1 MNDNQMLLF
10 ASGCFWCTEAVFTSL
25 KGVVGVRSGYAGGF
39 VKNPCYREVC
49 NGTTGHAECV
59 RVEYNPT
66 EISLDV
72 LLTAFFSTHDPT
84 TLNRQGY
91 DVGTQYRSALF
102 YTSEDQ
108 KNTILDFITELIEKE
123 VFTSPIVTEV
133 LPYNSFYEAEQEH
146 HRYYERN
153 PEMRYCEVV
162 IAPKL
167 AHFKAA
173 LKSYLKN

>member
-108 KNTILDFITELIEKE
+108 KNTILDFITELTEKE

-153 PEMRYCEVV
+153 PEKRYCEVV

-173 LKSYLKN
+173 LKSYLKK

>member
-10 ASGCFWCTEAVFTSL
+10 ASGCFWCTEAVFTAL
-25 KGVVGVRSGYAGGF
+25 RGVVEVRSGYAGGF

-59 RVEYNPT
+59 SVEYDPK

-72 LLTAFFSTHDPT
+72 LLSAFFSTHDPT

-102 YTSEDQ
+102 YTSEEQ
-108 KNTILDFITELIEKE
+108 KKGIQDFITQLTDEG
-123 VFTSPIVTEV
+123 VFPSPIVTEV
-133 LPYNSFYEAEQEH
+133 LPYSSFYEAEQEH

-153 PEMRYCEVV
+153 PNMRYCEVI

-167 AHFKAA
+167 AHLRTT
-173 LKSYLKN
+173 LKDYLKE

>member
-1 MNDNQMLLF
+1 M
-10 ASGCFWCTEAVFTSL
+10 
-25 KGVVGVRSGYAGGF
+25 
-39 VKNPCYREVC
+39 C

-59 RVEYNPT
+59 RVEYDPK

-72 LLTAFFSTHDPT
+72 LLSAFFSTHDPT

-108 KNTILDFITELIEKE
+108 KKGIQDFITQLTDKG
-123 VFTSPIVTEV
+123 VFPSPIVTEV
-133 LPYNSFYEAEQEH
+133 LPYSSFYEAEQEH

-153 PEMRYCEVV
+153 PDMRYCEVI

-167 AHFKAA
+167 AHLRTA
-173 LKSYLKN
+173 LKDYLKS

>member
-25 KGVVGVRSGYAGGF
+25 KGVIEVRSGYAGGL
-39 VKNPCYREVC
+39 VKNPCYKEVC
-49 NGTTGHAECV
+49 NGTTGHAECIS
-59 RVEYNPT
+59 VEYDPK

-72 LLTAFFSTHDPT
+72 LLSAFFSTHDPT

-102 YTSEDQ
+102 FTSEEQ
-108 KNTILDFITELIEKE
+108 KKIIQDFIAELTENE
-123 VFTSPIVTEV
+123 VFPSPIVTEV
-133 LPYNSFYEAEQEH
+133 LPYSSFYEAEPEH
-146 HRYYERN
+146 QRYYERN
-153 PEMRYCEVV
+153 SDVRYCEVV

-167 AHFKAA
+167 VL
-173 LKSYLKN
+173 LKTVLKDYLKN

>member
-10 ASGCFWCTEAVFTSL
+10 ASGCFWCTEAVFTAL
-25 KGVVGVRSGYAGGF
+25 RGVVEVRSGYAGGF

-59 RVEYNPT
+59 SVEYDPK
-66 EISLDV
+66 EISLEV
-72 LLTAFFSTHDPT
+72 LLSAFFSTHDPT

-108 KNTILDFITELIEKE
+108 KKGIQDFITQLTDEG
-123 VFTSPIVTEV
+123 VFSSPIVTEV
-133 LPYNSFYEAEQEH
+133 LPYSTFYEAEPEH

-153 PEMRYCEVV
+153 PDMRYCEVI

-167 AHFKAA
+167 AHLRTA
-173 LKSYLKN
+173 LKDYLKD